1 MIASP
6 SATTTSKATAMATMT
21 KDSGTTWGTPK
32 SASQTMKSRLSSAI
46 HVAKSQGT
54 ITQTTSKSCINNA
67 RYNRSRGIRSSNASP
82 SKNHSMHHP
91 SPKQKSERTRRM
103 MKKEV
108 TSRELKTSKIQKMSS
123 TSSSEETVD
132 SLPSAR
138 RS

>member
-1 MIASP
+1 
-6 SATTTSKATAMATMT
+6 
-21 KDSGTTWGTPK
+21 
-32 SASQTMKSRLSSAI
+32 
-46 HVAKSQGT
+46 
-54 ITQTTSKSCINNA
+54 
-67 RYNRSRGIRSSNASP
+67 
-82 SKNHSMHHP
+82 MHHP